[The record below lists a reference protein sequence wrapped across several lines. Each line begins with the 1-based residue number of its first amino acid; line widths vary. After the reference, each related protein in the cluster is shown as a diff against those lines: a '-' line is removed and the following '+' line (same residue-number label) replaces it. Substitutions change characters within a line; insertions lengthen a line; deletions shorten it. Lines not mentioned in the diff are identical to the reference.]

1 MSVVVYAPYQGS
13 CPCMTIVYFAPRRD
27 HYGVWLQNPYTT
39 LKHGIPPS
47 YVDRCLSGCTN
58 TSNDGTKG
66 RVCDLSCESGEPY
79 GTLGCEARQGRFGA
93 NCRACYNDVTKA
105 RRQDTPENR
114 AIM

>member
-1 MSVVVYAPYQGS
+1 MILTASGHG
-13 CPCMTIVYFAPRRD
+13 II
-27 HYGVWLQNPYTT
+27 T
-39 LKHGIPPS
+39 LKHGMPPS